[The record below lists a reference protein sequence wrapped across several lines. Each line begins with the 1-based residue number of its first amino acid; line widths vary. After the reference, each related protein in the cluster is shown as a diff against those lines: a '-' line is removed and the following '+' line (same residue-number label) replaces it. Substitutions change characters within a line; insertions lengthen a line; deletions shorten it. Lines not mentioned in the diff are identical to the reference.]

1 MWDRKKEM
9 ALEAPSLADE
19 LLAVDG
25 FWRKEDFFFF
35 SNVST
40 GKLSFL

>member
-1 MWDRKKEM
+1 M

-25 FWRKEDFFFF
+25 FWRKEDFFF